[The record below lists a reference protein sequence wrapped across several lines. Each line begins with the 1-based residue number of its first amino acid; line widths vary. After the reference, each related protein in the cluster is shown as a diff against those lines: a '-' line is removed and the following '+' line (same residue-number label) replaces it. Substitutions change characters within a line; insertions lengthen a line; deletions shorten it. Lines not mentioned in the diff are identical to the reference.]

1 MNLEKEKKKQKVI
14 YDHYK
19 ILGLP
24 SGEEGTKLE
33 EKEITKAYRAKAL
46 KLHPDKRPNDP
57 NAKAKFQRLNSSY
70 AILRDPKARKLFD
83 SSLRIDS
90 KPSSQPI
97 PKPKP
102 KPKREREASEP
113 NRYEGVDPENQ
124 EIGLAIIGTLI
135 FVLGPMVFPAARSG
149 MSLSLRWLGFHCGYE
164 LLSQTQKSQLW
175 SMVVQVGSY
184 FKRNPLQ
191 AATNQESHG
200 DDHPEDIED
209 WVMV

>member
-1 MNLEKEKKKQKVI
+1 MNLDKEKKKKKVMC
-14 YDHYK
+14 DHYK

-33 EKEITKAYRAKAL
+33 EKEITKAYRARAL

-70 AILRDPKARKLFD
+70 AILRDPKSRKLFD
-83 SSLRIDS
+83 SSLRLDS
-90 KPSSQPI
+90 KPSFQ
-97 PKPKP
+97 P

-113 NRYEGVDPENQ
+113 NRDEGEDEVNQ
-124 EIGLAIIGTLI
+124 EIGLMLIGTFI

-149 MSLSLRWLGFHCGYE
+149 MSLSLRWLGFRGGYE

-175 SMVVQVGSY
+175 SMVVRVGSY
-184 FKRNPLQ
+184 VKRNPPQ
-191 AATNQESHG
+191 AATNQESYG
-200 DDHPEDIED
+200 DDHCEDIED